1 MFDKNHKKSKSI
13 IHEYSGY
20 QNLKLELK
28 NLEKWCAELT
38 IEKTECESI
47 INTFNNKYL
56 LCFGEL
62 IKEILE
68 LRASIFGK
76 RKQYEEQ
83 NKVFKILGNLYESLE
98 GLPEEFDDLEVQEL
112 KIAYRK
118 ACRLCHPDKLEEDEK
133 NKGAEVFKSLNE
145 AYRNQ
150 DLAKVSDILLKLETE
165 NNFLPPHSENIDD
178 RAALEQKIIVLYE
191 QIEVLDAEIKIL
203 KENNIYQRIQNIGD
217 IDSYFSELECEL
229 QTELK
234 ALKDKEKL
242 Y

>member
-1 MFDKNHKKSKSI
+1 MIEKNHQERKSI
-13 IHEYSGY
+13 IYDYSGD
-20 QNLKLELK
+20 QDLKLELK
-28 NLEKWCAELT
+28 NLEKWFAELT

-47 INTFNNKYL
+47 INSFNSRYL
-56 LCFGEL
+56 LHFGEL

-83 NKVFKILGNLYESLE
+83 NKVFKILSNLYESLE
-98 GLPEEFDDLEVQEL
+98 DLREELDESEAQEL
-112 KIAYRK
+112 KVAYRK

-133 NKGAEVFKSLNE
+133 NKGAEFFKSLNE

-150 DLAKVSDILLKLETE
+150 DLAKVRDILLKLETE
-165 NNFLPPHSENIDD
+165 NNFLPAHSVNVDD
-178 RAALEQKIIVLYE
+178 RTVLEQKIIALYE
-191 QIEVLDAEIKIL
+191 QIEILDVEIKIL
-203 KENNIYQRIQNIGD
+203 QENDAYQRIKTIGD
-217 IDSYFSELECEL
+217 MNIYFSELECEL
-229 QTELK
+229 QAELR